1 VSAVI
6 EVNDIVRRFGDVTA
20 IDCVSFEVRAGE
32 IFGVLGRPGAG
43 KSTLFR
49 ILATLLPP
57 TSGAATIGG
66 FSVVQRSADVRRSI
80 GVIPQTMVCDL
91 ELTVAEN
98 LLTFAKLRGV
108 PRGTQAALL
117 DELLEALELTQW
129 RNQPVGALAVAVR
142 RRVEMARSLV
152 HAPRV
157 LLLDEPTAGLDEAAR
172 TSAAAMLR
180 KITATRELT
189 VLLTMQDTDGARA
202 LCDRVVVLDRGR
214 LQT

>member
-6 EVNDIVRRFGDVTA
+6 EVNDIVKRFGDVTA
-20 IDCVSFEVRAGE
+20 IDRVSFDVRAGE
-32 IFGVLGRPGAG
+32 IFGVLGPPGAG
-43 KSTLFR
+43 KSTLFC

-57 TSGAATIGG
+57 TAGSATISGLD
-66 FSVVQRSADVRRSI
+66 VVQRSGDVRRSI

-98 LLTFAKLRGV
+98 LLAFARLRGV
-108 PRGTQAALL
+108 PPAKRAALL
-117 DELLEALELTQW
+117 DELLAALELAQW
-129 RNQPVGALAVAVR
+129 RNQPVGTLAFALR
-142 RRVEMARSLV
+142 RRVEMARGLV

-180 KITATRELT
+180 KLTSMRELT
-189 VLLTMQDTDGARA
+189 VLLTMQDTDEARA
-202 LCDRVVVLDRGR
+202 LCDRVVVLNRGR
-214 LQT
+214 LET